1 MESRIITY
9 LKENHAEP
17 CTLEQMEHR
26 KLMNS
31 RKNFT
36 LKLESRLKPKPV
48 SEVPEGGTSKSAN
61 VAVGMGQP
69 AGVKGNNDFESGFD

>member
-1 MESRIITY
+1 
-9 LKENHAEP
+9 
-17 CTLEQMEHR
+17 
-26 KLMNS
+26 MNS

-69 AGVKGNNDFESGFD
+69 AGVKGNNDFESGFDQSTASNVT